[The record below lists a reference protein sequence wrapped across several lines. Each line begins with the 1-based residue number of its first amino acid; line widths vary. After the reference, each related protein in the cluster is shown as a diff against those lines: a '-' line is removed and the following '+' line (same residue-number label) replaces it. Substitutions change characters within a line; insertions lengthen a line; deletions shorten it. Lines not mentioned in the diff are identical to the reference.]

1 MIRPPLISRWI
12 LSASIHPVDRDEAQ
26 GGNGL
31 GLSPDW
37 LSTHD
42 AGISAGLQV
51 LNFFNVGGF
60 EPISSESVILRT
72 DIKVEIEG
80 NPGACRN
87 SVIVLIGE
95 SGRVSVP
102 FSIPGCSAQLYLV
115 AGNKEV
121 SGRDNDLS
129 SLGTDL
135 SVWKSIRIGIKDR
148 LVFVEIEGKNTY
160 QVAYSEEIGD
170 IIGLR
175 YRFQGKGRIRNVSLA
190 RGAGEVVLE
199 GFSN

>member
-1 MIRPPLISRWI
+1 MGVCYVTLLLMHRITDIK
-12 LSASIHPVDRDEAQ
+12 SIC
-26 GGNGL
+26 
-31 GLSPDW
+31 
-37 LSTHD
+37 
-42 AGISAGLQV
+42 
-51 LNFFNVGGF
+51 LNHA
-60 EPISSESVILRT
+60 EPISSESVILKT

-95 SGRVSVP
+95 GGRVSVP

-148 LVFVEIEGKNTY
+148 LVFVEIDGKNAY
-160 QVAYSEEIGD
+160 QVA
-170 IIGLR
+170 
-175 YRFQGKGRIRNVSLA
+175 
-190 RGAGEVVLE
+190 
-199 GFSN
+199 